1 MTTNISKFW
10 SKSFLMMS
18 LLFLVISCKK
28 EDGPEQIAE
37 KFLTHI
43 SKAEFKEAK
52 EYCDEKSA
60 GFLDMMAGMV
70 GENKP
75 TEEEAGT
82 IEIIKSEINEDKAK
96 VTYKNSNEEGE
107 KTLDLVKVD
116 DKWLVTI
123 DKENQNKEEGAPAFD
138 EDEDDE
144 GMLFDEEDSIEVSE
158 E

>member
-10 SKSFLMMS
+10 SKSFFIMGFLS
-18 LLFLVISCKK
+18 LVIACNK
-28 EDGPEQIAE
+28 EDGPEQVAE
-37 KFLTHI
+37 KFLVHI

-52 EYCDEKSA
+52 EYCDEKSG

-123 DKENQNKEEGAPAFD
+123 DKESQNKEEGD
-138 EDEDDE
+138 LEEEDEEE
-144 GMLFDEEDSIEVSE
+144 GMMFDEEDSVEISE
-158 E
+158 

>member
-1 MTTNISKFW
+1 MTTKISKNW
-10 SKSFLMMS
+10 TRSILIMG
-18 LLFLVISCKK
+18 LLLVVISCNK
-28 EDGPEQIAE
+28 EDGPEKVAE

-43 SKAEFKEAK
+43 SKAEFAEAK
-52 EYCDEKSA
+52 EYCDEKSG

-75 TEEEAGT
+75 TDEEAGKV
-82 IEIIKSEINEDKAK
+82 EIIKSEINEDKAK

-107 KTLDLVKVD
+107 KTLDLVKVE

-138 EDEDDE
+138 EEEVEE
-144 GMLFDEEDSIEVSE
+144 GMLLDEEDSVEVSE